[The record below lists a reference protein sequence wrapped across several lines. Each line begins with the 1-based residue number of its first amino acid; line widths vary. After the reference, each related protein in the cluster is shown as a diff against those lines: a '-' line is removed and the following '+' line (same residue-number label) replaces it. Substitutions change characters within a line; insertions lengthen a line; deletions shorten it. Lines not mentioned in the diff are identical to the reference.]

1 MKRFFLFFYAVFA
14 VVMTVQAQ
22 RLTIDNAKVFNDFF
36 ERRDWDYFEIQRYFR
51 NYRFTNEQIQELYER
66 SKRENNVLGEIYAL
80 NLFGRDFRNKTL
92 YKESLTNHIKALD
105 LCRQYK
111 SLEGEVVT
119 LNQIGVV
126 YRRQDKIRSA
136 LNYHQYALEL
146 TNRFEKQTL
155 EVKKCRSIS
164 ENSIGNIYLALKQYK
179 LALDKF
185 EKNLKTQEELK
196 DNRGMA
202 INHQNMGF
210 AFQQLGD
217 LDNALKNYYA
227 SLAYNNRNRS
237 KIGKVI
243 CHNSI
248 SNVLISKGEY
258 DKALQY
264 IREVEDLVK
273 HIGNNYYV
281 SEVYNTL
288 GYCQVK
294 KNDLEAAEK
303 NIKRALDTAIKYGV
317 PNNVNKSY
325 EYLSEMY
332 KIKND
337 YKQAYEYYRKSIEGN
352 KKIFN
357 DRNILYVNNLI
368 NKYDNEVKNNK
379 IKSLAKENEITKLK
393 LTRNRNVLII
403 ALVSIA
409 LFGVLLYAIYGQR
422 LLSNDKKILMLEQEA
437 LQSQM
442 NPHFVFNALNSIK
455 LYIINNEQKNAVY
468 YLNKFSKLIRSI
480 LESSKTKE
488 VTLADELKT
497 MNLYMS
503 IENIR
508 FSNEIHYLE
517 EVDTSLNLE
526 KVKVPPL
533 ILQPFLEN
541 AIWHGLS
548 SKKGAKKVSLS
559 VTKLSEHFIQIDI
572 EDNGIGR
579 DEAMRI
585 KKSKSLQRK
594 SIGIELTKQR
604 LRNFTDEFQNS
615 FSLVY
620 TDLINQEGSPCGT
633 RVSLT
638 IPLI

>member
-248 SNVLISKGEY
+248 ANVLISKGEY